1 MMPYRPPKKTAP
13 EGEFRGRQG
22 SGRGETACGG
32 GKRHK
37 AIFHDKN
44 MAAEYVGNSTKN
56 GDSVIFDWVK
66 FL

>member
-32 GKRHK
+32 EKRHK
-37 AIFHDKN
+37 AIFHDLKH
-44 MAAEYVGNSTKN
+44 GCGIRRQFGKKWRFCDFWP
-56 GDSVIFDWVK
+56 G
-66 FL
+66 